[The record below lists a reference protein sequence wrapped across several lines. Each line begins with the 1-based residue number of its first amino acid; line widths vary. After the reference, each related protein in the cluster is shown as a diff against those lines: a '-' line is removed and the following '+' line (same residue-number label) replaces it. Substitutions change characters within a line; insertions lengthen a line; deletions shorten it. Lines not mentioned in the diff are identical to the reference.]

1 MNVRNML
8 EEKFRVHNVGSLGIE
23 RIINSYRNRAKNDAN
38 NDVLL
43 TYHPE
48 TLENNFNWPKNFS
61 KIIKALERYDFNV
74 TITAPG
80 HEKGSSKQVNYIKKI
95 IKNKRKF
102 KFIRSLG
109 VDGYFEK
116 LNKCLFVIGNSSSG
130 IIEVPYFKIPTIN
143 IGLRQ
148 NGRFF
153 HKSIIQ
159 SNSNLR
165 DIDKSIQKATSK
177 SFRNKIKDMK
187 LYFGKG
193 GSAKKILYII
203 KKNLKNKSKLLNK
216 QLINNT

>member
-1 MNVRNML
+1 MNYNSYMMNMNNKFRRYQMNVRNML

-165 DIDKSIQKATSK
+165 DIDKSIQKA
-177 SFRNKIKDMK
+177 
-187 LYFGKG
+187 
-193 GSAKKILYII
+193 
-203 KKNLKNKSKLLNK
+203 
-216 QLINNT
+216 